1 MTATTVTPV
10 TLLTGFLG
18 SGKTTLLNRLLAH
31 PAAADCAVIVNEF
44 GPVAID
50 HALVRTASENV
61 VLLPS
66 GCICCQV
73 AGDLVQAMRDL
84 YFKRAAGEI
93 PAFRRAIIETT
104 GLADP
109 APLARTLIELPLV
122 AARYS
127 LSGIVTTVD
136 GEHGMMQLDRH
147 PEAVKQAA
155 VADRLVV
162 TKADRADPTAL
173 DALEARLAA
182 INPGALRIRSVNGDA
197 DPERLLDT
205 GLYRGGGRLANAASW
220 LNAGAYRHV
229 GVPPPSAHDPHVT
242 SFAWFADGPVAWP
255 ALEDALATLLD
266 LAGDRILR
274 LKGLVNVAGVAGPI
288 AVHAVQHTL
297 YPPARLPAWP
307 DADRRTRLVFIVR
320 DLEESF
326 VAQILGSFL
335 VEMGSDPFSSRVSV
349 EMGSDP
355 FSGRVS
361 GKGI

>member
-1 MTATTVTPV
+1 MTATSVTPV

-18 SGKTTLLNRLLAH
+18 SGKTTLLNRLVAH
-31 PAAADCAVIVNEF
+31 PAAGDCAVIVNEF

-50 HALVRTASENV
+50 HALVRTASENI

-66 GCICCQV
+66 GCVCCQV

-84 YFKRAAGEI
+84 YFKRAAGEV
-93 PAFRRAIIETT
+93 PDFRRAIVETT

-127 LSGIVTTVD
+127 LSGIVATVD
-136 GEHGMMQLDRH
+136 GTHGLAQLDAH
-147 PEAVKQAA
+147 PEAAKQAA
-155 VADRLVV
+155 VADRLVI
-162 TKADRADPTAL
+162 TKADLATPTQL
-173 DALEARLAA
+173 DALEERLAA
-182 INPGALRIRSVNGDA
+182 LNPGAPRLRSSHGDA
-197 DPERLLDT
+197 DPARLLDT
-205 GLYRGGGRLANAASW
+205 GLYQGAGRLANPDSW
-220 LNAGAYRHV
+220 LNAGAYRRA
-229 GVPPPSAHDPHVT
+229 GEALPARHDPRVRA
-242 SFAWFADGPVAWP
+242 FAWYAEAPVDWP
-255 ALEDALATLLD
+255 AFEDGLATLLE

-274 LKGLVNVAGVAGPI
+274 LKGLVNCAGAEGPV

-326 VAQILGSFL
+326 VAHTLDSF
-335 VEMGSDPFSSRVSV
+335 VPAPAER
-349 EMGSDP
+349 
-355 FSGRVS
+355 
-361 GKGI
+361 

>member
-1 MTATTVTPV
+1 MTATSVTPV

-18 SGKTTLLNRLLAH
+18 SGKTTLLNRLLRH
-31 PAAADCAVIVNEF
+31 PATGDCAVIVNEF

-66 GCICCQV
+66 GCVCCQV

-93 PAFRRAIIETT
+93 PAFRRAIVETT

-109 APLARTLIELPLV
+109 SPLARTLIELPLV

-127 LSGIVTTVD
+127 LSGIVATVD
-136 GEHGMMQLDRH
+136 GQHGMASLDRH

-155 VADRLVV
+155 VADRLVI
-162 TKADRADPTAL
+162 TKVDLAPPGEI

-182 INPGALRIRSVNGDA
+182 LNPGALRLRSARGDA

-205 GLYRGGGRLANAASW
+205 GLHRGAGRLADAGSW
-220 LNAGAYRHV
+220 LNAGVYRRV
-229 GVPPPSAHDPHVT
+229 GAPLAAAHDPRVNA
-242 SFAWFADGPVAWP
+242 FAWFAESPVAWP
-255 ALEDALATLLD
+255 ALEDALATLLE

-274 LKGLVNVAGVAGPI
+274 MKGLANVAGEAGPV

-297 YPPARLPAWP
+297 YPPASLPAWP

-326 VAQILGSFL
+326 VAQTLDSF
-335 VEMGSDPFSSRVSV
+335 VPR
-349 EMGSDP
+349 
-355 FSGRVS
+355 
-361 GKGI
+361 

>member
-1 MTATTVTPV
+1 MTATSVTPV

-18 SGKTTLLNRLLAH
+18 SGKTTLLNRLVAH
-31 PAAADCAVIVNEF
+31 PAAGDCAVIVNEF
-44 GPVAID
+44 GPVAVD
-50 HALVRTASENV
+50 HALVRTASENI

-84 YFKRAAGEI
+84 YFKRAAGEV
-93 PAFRRAIIETT
+93 PPFRRAIVETT

-136 GEHGMMQLDRH
+136 GTHALAQLERH
-147 PEAVKQAA
+147 PEAAKQVA
-155 VADRLVV
+155 VADRLVI
-162 TKADRADPTAL
+162 TKADLATAQEL
-173 DALEARLAA
+173 DALEARLAEL
-182 INPGALRIRSVNGDA
+182 NPGAPRLRSVLGDA

-205 GLYRGGGRLANAASW
+205 GLYRGAGRLADAGSW
-220 LNAGAYRHV
+220 LNAGAYRRV
-229 GVPPPSAHDPHVT
+229 GTPLPARHDPRVRA
-242 SFAWFADGPVAWP
+242 FAWFAERPVDWA
-255 ALEDALATLLD
+255 AFEDALATLLE

-274 LKGLVNVAGVAGPI
+274 LKGLVNAGGPGPV

-326 VAQILGSFL
+326 VAQTLDSF
-335 VEMGSDPFSSRVSV
+335 VAAPTER
-349 EMGSDP
+349 
-355 FSGRVS
+355 
-361 GKGI
+361 

>member
-1 MTATTVTPV
+1 MTATSVTPV

-18 SGKTTLLNRLLAH
+18 SGKTTLLNRLLGH

-66 GCICCQV
+66 GCVCCQV

-93 PAFRRAIIETT
+93 PAFRRAIVETT

-109 APLARTLIELPLV
+109 APLARTLVELPLV

-136 GEHGMMQLDRH
+136 GQHGMGQLDRH

-155 VADRLVV
+155 IADRLVI
-162 TKADRADPTAL
+162 TKTDLVQAAAL
-173 DALEARLAA
+173 DRLEARLAA
-182 INPGALRIRSVNGDA
+182 LNPGAPRLRSARGDA
-197 DPERLLDT
+197 DPARLLDT
-205 GLYRGGGRLANAASW
+205 GLYRGREGVADANSW
-220 LNAGAYRHV
+220 LNAGVYRRA
-229 GVPPPSAHDPHVT
+229 GAPQPAAHDPRVGA
-242 SFAWFADGPVAWP
+242 FAWFASAPVDWP
-255 ALEDALATLLD
+255 VFEDALATLLD

-274 LKGLVNVAGVAGPI
+274 LKGLVSASGEAGPI

-326 VAQILGSFL
+326 VAQTLESF
-335 VEMGSDPFSSRVSV
+335 VSA
-349 EMGSDP
+349 P
-355 FSGRVS
+355 AGR
-361 GKGI
+361 

>member
-1 MTATTVTPV
+1 MTATSVTPV

-18 SGKTTLLNRLLAH
+18 SGKTTLLNRLVAH
-31 PAAADCAVIVNEF
+31 PAAGDCAVIVNEF

-50 HALVRTASENV
+50 HALVRTASENI

-84 YFKRAAGEI
+84 YFKRAAGEV
-93 PAFRRAIIETT
+93 PDFRRVIIETT

-127 LSGIVTTVD
+127 LAGIVTTVD
-136 GEHGMMQLDRH
+136 GTHGLAQLDAH

-162 TKADRADPTAL
+162 TKSDLASAAQL
-173 DALEARLAA
+173 EALEERLAA
-182 INPGALRIRSVNGDA
+182 LNPGALRLRSANGDA
-197 DPERLLDT
+197 DPARLLDT
-205 GLYRGGGRLANAASW
+205 GLYQGAGRLANPGSW

-229 GVPPPSAHDPHVT
+229 GDPLGAGHDPRVRA
-242 SFAWFADGPVAWP
+242 FAWFAEAPVDWP
-255 ALEDALATLLD
+255 AFEDGLATLLE
-266 LAGDRILR
+266 LAGERILR
-274 LKGLVNVAGVAGPI
+274 LKGLVNCVGGEGPV

-297 YPPARLPAWP
+297 YPPARLPQWP

-326 VAQILGSFL
+326 VAHTLNSF
-335 VEMGSDPFSSRVSV
+335 VPVPAER
-349 EMGSDP
+349 
-355 FSGRVS
+355 
-361 GKGI
+361 